1 MSFDWLEYLRLA
13 HQLVAPGPS
22 AVSQEA
28 RLRSAISRAYYAAFK
43 MAYNYLRDRDK
54 TIVFVRTDVHSLVLE
69 RYKYSPDRSHRE
81 IGVNLDRLRRER
93 NRADYD
99 DSIERLP
106 DTAAKALLQAEKIIS
121 GLAKL

>member
-13 HQLVAPGPS
+13 HELVAPSTGTAS
-22 AVSQEA
+22 REA

-43 MAYNYLRDRDK
+43 MAFAYLRDRDSS
-54 TIVFVRTDVHSLVLE
+54 IVFVRTDIHTFVLE
-69 RYKYSPDRSHRE
+69 KFKFDPDRAQRE

-99 DSIERLP
+99 DMVDRLP
-106 DTAAKALLQAEKIIS
+106 ETAAKALLQAEKIVS
-121 GLAKL
+121 DLAKL